1 MPRAV
6 LLLGLLL
13 AAPAVAAPPAT
24 GPSAAACPTL
34 WAAYAV
40 QTDGLAAA
48 VSSAQA
54 RPQDPS
60 LIARAQALREDLRRA
75 LAEIVIAGCL

>member
-1 MPRAV
+1 MPRTV
-6 LLLGLLL
+6 LLLGILF
-13 AAPAVAAPPAT
+13 AASAVAAPTAT
-24 GPSAAACPTL
+24 RPSASACPTL
-34 WAAYAV
+34 WAAYAI

-48 VSSAQA
+48 VSNAQA
-54 RPQDPS
+54 RPQDQS